1 MRKGNATALE
11 RLKQLLEQGAAEPG

>member
-11 RLKQLLEQGAAEPG
+11 RLKQRLEQGASQPG